1 MSQKPKHIVTI
12 GGSFASVRTAHKFLQ
27 GMQNKN
33 AGSYKVTMI
42 SRDSHFFW
50 NLAMPRAIIPGT
62 IPDDNLFQAIA
73 PGFTKY
79 GDKFELIVG
88 TATGIDINNKQVK
101 VYKAGQ
107 ETFISYDY
115 LLIGTGSST
124 KAESPFKSRGST
136 DATRDYVH
144 AYQKGVGEAHSIIVA
159 GAGPTGVEVA
169 GELADYYGNKKDI
182 TLSAHSQLEKLGVK
196 IRLNTKVNES
206 ITLPNGK
213 QEVTFSSGEK
223 VVTDLVIPT
232 FGVVPNSSFVP
243 PDLLDAHGYIKVDQ
257 YLAIEGRQDVFA
269 IGDVSNVEAPQFWF
283 VNSQAGHMAKN
294 LVHIMIGKPMIPYKA
309 STTASKLSIQVPPN
323 SLLRAIAAAA
333 LPAIAVAS
341 VIQQPIDSFDH
352 TQGYQFDPLLHLP
365 GISPYF
371 DAVGFG
377 LSHAAP
383 EGCTVTAA
391 SYLIRHA
398 AIYANDAE
406 YEDYIK
412 PFLYKLEKH
421 RGDFSGPLEFLNK
434 WYSPIEEN
442 HLEDVTPS
450 GKVDAKKVG
459 HHLVKRYRHLASSVK
474 RVIADTKDR
483 TYDTA
488 KAFLQAFPED
498 GSIEITRFDKKEL
511 NNGTRALLPHKACS
525 KFSKTPGTEQQQKF
539 VKNYA
544 SGVAKRL
551 RPYTPDDYELAP
563 YDVFALQSIC
573 GYESAIRGKK
583 SPICGLFSDAEWLSY
598 EYAWDMKYAHM
609 VGPFNPLSNYLGF
622 PWLHSQSKLFSKI
635 DENSELIG
643 DESSGWPKE
652 QRLFFY
658 FTHREVPPFV
668 ATALGIFNS
677 SSREGYDEFPT
688 THVNHVRAWKMSDLI
703 PFLGHVGMEKM
714 TCERPVAKDGT
725 SEKEEFIR
733 FIANTAPRP
742 LPLCQNGPGAS
753 CPFEEFKKIVSAGME
768 KYGDFDGICENKQE
782 KDDEL

>member
-1 MSQKPKHIVTI
+1 
-12 GGSFASVRTAHKFLQ
+12 
-27 GMQNKN
+27 
-33 AGSYKVTMI
+33 MI

-62 IPDDNLFQAIA
+62 ISDDDLFQAIA
-73 PGFTKY
+73 PGFAKY

-88 TATGIDINNKQVK
+88 TATGIDFNNKQVK
-101 VYKAGQ
+101 IYKAGQ

-136 DATRDYVH
+136 DATRDYVN
-144 AYQKGVGEAHSIIVA
+144 AYQKRVGEAQHIIVA

-169 GELADYYGNKKDI
+169 GELADHYGNKKEI
-182 TLSAHSQLEKLGVK
+182 TLINAGPSVLDNRPDSVSKSAHRQLEKLGVK

-232 FGVVPNSSFVP
+232 FGVVPNSSILP
-243 PDLLDAHGYIKVDQ
+243 PDLLDKHGYIKVDQ
-257 YLAIEGRQDVFA
+257 YLAVEGREDVFA

-283 VNSQAGHMAKN
+283 VNTQAGHMAKN
-294 LVHIMIGKPMIPYKA
+294 LVQIMLGKPMIPYKA
-309 STTASKLSIQVPPN
+309 STTAMGGIQIGK
-323 SLLRAIAAAA
+323 SG
-333 LPAIAVAS
+333 
-341 VIQQPIDSFDH
+341 
-352 TQGYQFDPLLHLP
+352 GYQFDPLLHLP

-434 WYSPIEEN
+434 WYSPIQEN
-442 HLEDVTPS
+442 HLEDITPS

-498 GSIEITRFDKKEL
+498 GNIKITRFDKKEL

-525 KFSKTPGTEQQQKF
+525 KFSKSPGTEQQQKF

-551 RPYTPDDYELAP
+551 RPYTPDDYEFDP

-768 KYGDFDGICENKQE
+768 KYGDFDGVCENKQE

>member
-1 MSQKPKHIVTI
+1 MH
-12 GGSFASVRTAHKFLQ
+12 
-27 GMQNKN
+27 
-33 AGSYKVTMI
+33 
-42 SRDSHFFW
+42 
-50 NLAMPRAIIPGT
+50 
-62 IPDDNLFQAIA
+62 
-73 PGFTKY
+73 
-79 GDKFELIVG
+79 
-88 TATGIDINNKQVK
+88 
-101 VYKAGQ
+101 
-107 ETFISYDY
+107 
-115 LLIGTGSST
+115 
-124 KAESPFKSRGST
+124 
-136 DATRDYVH
+136 
-144 AYQKGVGEAHSIIVA
+144 HS
-159 GAGPTGVEVA
+159 
-169 GELADYYGNKKDI
+169 
-182 TLSAHSQLEKLGVK
+182 
-196 IRLNTKVNES
+196 
-206 ITLPNGK
+206 
-213 QEVTFSSGEK
+213 
-223 VVTDLVIPT
+223 
-232 FGVVPNSSFVP
+232 
-243 PDLLDAHGYIKVDQ
+243 
-257 YLAIEGRQDVFA
+257 
-269 IGDVSNVEAPQFWF
+269 
-283 VNSQAGHMAKN
+283 
-294 LVHIMIGKPMIPYKA
+294 
-309 STTASKLSIQVPPN
+309 
-323 SLLRAIAAAA
+323 LRAIAAAAAA

-406 YEDYIK
+406 YDDYIK

-459 HHLVKRYRHLASSVK
+459 HHLAKRYRHLASSVK

-498 GSIEITRFDKKEL
+498 GNIEITRFDKKKL

-525 KFSKTPGTEQQQKF
+525 KFSKSPGTEQQQKF

-551 RPYTPDDYELAP
+551 RPYTPDDYELDP
-563 YDVFALQSIC
+563 FDVFALQSIC

-622 PWLHSQSKLFSKI
+622 PWLHSQSKLFTKI

-725 SEKEEFIR
+725 AEKEEFIR

-753 CPFEEFKKIVSAGME
+753 CPFKEFKKIVSAGMK
-768 KYGDFDGICENKQE
+768 KYGDFDGVCENKQE

>member
-1 MSQKPKHIVTI
+1 
-12 GGSFASVRTAHKFLQ
+12 
-27 GMQNKN
+27 
-33 AGSYKVTMI
+33 
-42 SRDSHFFW
+42 
-50 NLAMPRAIIPGT
+50 MP
-62 IPDDNLFQAIA
+62 
-73 PGFTKY
+73 
-79 GDKFELIVG
+79 
-88 TATGIDINNKQVK
+88 
-101 VYKAGQ
+101 
-107 ETFISYDY
+107 
-115 LLIGTGSST
+115 
-124 KAESPFKSRGST
+124 
-136 DATRDYVH
+136 
-144 AYQKGVGEAHSIIVA
+144 HS
-159 GAGPTGVEVA
+159 
-169 GELADYYGNKKDI
+169 
-182 TLSAHSQLEKLGVK
+182 
-196 IRLNTKVNES
+196 
-206 ITLPNGK
+206 
-213 QEVTFSSGEK
+213 
-223 VVTDLVIPT
+223 
-232 FGVVPNSSFVP
+232 
-243 PDLLDAHGYIKVDQ
+243 
-257 YLAIEGRQDVFA
+257 
-269 IGDVSNVEAPQFWF
+269 
-283 VNSQAGHMAKN
+283 
-294 LVHIMIGKPMIPYKA
+294 
-309 STTASKLSIQVPPN
+309 
-323 SLLRAIAAAA
+323 LRAIAAAA
-333 LPAIAVAS
+333 LPSIVLAS
-341 VIQQPIDSFDH
+341 VIQQPVDSFDH

-383 EGCTVTAA
+383 EGCTVTSA

-406 YEDYIK
+406 YEDYIQ

-450 GKVDAKKVG
+450 GKKDAKKVG
-459 HHLVKRYRHLASSVK
+459 NHLFKRYKHLASSVK
-474 RVIADTKDR
+474 RVIADTKSR

-498 GSIEITRFDKKEL
+498 GNIEITRFDKKEL

-525 KFSKTPGTEQQQKF
+525 KFSKSPGTDEQNEF

-544 SGVAKRL
+544 TSVSQRL

-563 YDVFALQSIC
+563 KDVFALQSIC
-573 GYESAIRGKK
+573 GYESAIKGEK

-622 PWLHSQSKLFSKI
+622 PWLHSQSKLFDNI
-635 DENSELIG
+635 DKNSDLID
-643 DESSGWPKE
+643 DESLGSGWPKE

-677 SSREGYDEFPT
+677 SSHEGYDEFPT

-714 TCERPVAKDGT
+714 TCKRPDTKDG
-725 SEKEEFIR
+725 SGDGEEFIR

-753 CPFEEFKKIVSAGME
+753 CPFKEFKKIVAAGME
-768 KYGDFDGICENKQE
+768 KYGDFDGVCENKKEE
-782 KDDEL
+782 KEDEL

>member
-182 TLSAHSQLEKLGVK
+182 TLVSKTSHHLVKIWINAGPTVLDNRPDSVSKSAHSQLEKLGVK

-283 VNSQAGHMAKN
+283 VNTQAGHMAKN

-309 STTASKLSIQVPPN
+309 STTAMGGMQIGK
-323 SLLRAIAAAA
+323 
-333 LPAIAVAS
+333 
-341 VIQQPIDSFDH
+341 
-352 TQGYQFDPLLHLP
+352 
-365 GISPYF
+365 
-371 DAVGFG
+371 
-377 LSHAAP
+377 
-383 EGCTVTAA
+383 
-391 SYLIRHA
+391 
-398 AIYANDAE
+398 
-406 YEDYIK
+406 
-412 PFLYKLEKH
+412 
-421 RGDFSGPLEFLNK
+421 SG
-434 WYSPIEEN
+434 
-442 HLEDVTPS
+442 
-450 GKVDAKKVG
+450 VG
-459 HHLVKRYRHLASSVK
+459 HYGNWR
-474 RVIADTKDR
+474 I
-483 TYDTA
+483 
-488 KAFLQAFPED
+488 
-498 GSIEITRFDKKEL
+498 
-511 NNGTRALLPHKACS
+511 
-525 KFSKTPGTEQQQKF
+525 PGF
-539 VKNYA
+539 MVH
-544 SGVAKRL
+544 
-551 RPYTPDDYELAP
+551 
-563 YDVFALQSIC
+563 
-573 GYESAIRGKK
+573 AIRKT
-583 SPICGLFSDAEWLSY
+583 LFVEQLPK
-598 EYAWDMKYAHM
+598 M
-609 VGPFNPLSNYLGF
+609 
-622 PWLHSQSKLFSKI
+622 I
-635 DENSELIG
+635 D
-643 DESSGWPKE
+643 
-652 QRLFFY
+652 
-658 FTHREVPPFV
+658 
-668 ATALGIFNS
+668 
-677 SSREGYDEFPT
+677 
-688 THVNHVRAWKMSDLI
+688 
-703 PFLGHVGMEKM
+703 
-714 TCERPVAKDGT
+714 
-725 SEKEEFIR
+725 
-733 FIANTAPRP
+733 
-742 LPLCQNGPGAS
+742 NG
-753 CPFEEFKKIVSAGME
+753 
-768 KYGDFDGICENKQE
+768 N
-782 KDDEL
+782 

>member
-33 AGSYKVTMI
+33 AGPYKVTMI

-62 IPDDNLFQAIA
+62 ITDDQIFQAIA
-73 PGFTKY
+73 PGFAKY

-88 TATGIDINNKQVK
+88 TATGIDINNQQVK
-101 VYKAGQ
+101 VYKAGR

-144 AYQKGVGEAHSIIVA
+144 AYQKRVGEAHSIIVA

-169 GELADYYGNKKDI
+169 GELADYYGDKKEI
-182 TLSAHSQLEKLGVK
+182 TLVNAGPTVLDNRPDSVSKSAHSQLEKLGVK
-196 IRLNTKVNES
+196 IRLNTKLNES
-206 ITLPNGK
+206 ITLHNGK

-243 PDLLDAHGYIKVDQ
+243 PDLLDAHGYIKVNQ
-257 YLAIEGRQDVFA
+257 YLAIEGREDVFA

-283 VNSQAGHMAKN
+283 VNTQAGHMAKN
-294 LVHIMIGKPMIPYKA
+294 LAKIMLRKPMIPYKA
-309 STTASKLSIQVPPN
+309 STT
-323 SLLRAIAAAA
+323 A

-525 KFSKTPGTEQQQKF
+525 KFSKSPGTEQQQKF

-714 TCERPVAKDGT
+714 TCKRPVAKDGT

-768 KYGDFDGICENKQE
+768 KYGDFDGVCENKQG